1 MRLTDAQGL
10 VVLVVCTWL
19 GVANAGYGGATC
31 TIPEVGNPGAT
42 TVCTADSNGF
52 CLIDH
57 FMVTGPSPPPPGIAS
72 ITYDGVCICY
82 YGYSGPNCATVDTTT
97 TTTSNRATALAA
109 LTLGGLGAYFIS
121 QLGTGSAF
129 PQFAT
134 GFPNL

>member
-1 MRLTDAQGL
+1 MLLMYMYCSLSHNSYL
-10 VVLVVCTWL
+10 VTFVHFHAVSGL

-57 FMVTGPSPPPPGIAS
+57 FMVTGPPPPSPGIAS

-82 YGYSGPNCATVDTTT
+82 YGYSGPNCA
-97 TTTSNRATALAA
+97 SK
-109 LTLGGLGAYFIS
+109 
-121 QLGTGSAF
+121 
-129 PQFAT
+129 
-134 GFPNL
+134 